1 LLYPTELR
9 NQYLLKERATH
20 PAFCSKKRDCSIPE
34 NLTAESGLDFR
45 GSSKNI
51 ANRRFAVFRD
61 QLSYGTILRV
71 QNYII
76 FQMMQENTSPSSSRF
91 AKASRDKL
99 FKGGNQ

>member
-1 LLYPTELR
+1 
-9 NQYLLKERATH
+9 
-20 PAFCSKKRDCSIPE
+20 
-34 NLTAESGLDFR
+34 
-45 GSSKNI
+45 
-51 ANRRFAVFRD
+51 
-61 QLSYGTILRV
+61 V